1 MGTMPAGAGRLL
13 VGGALITTALGSL
26 FSWSLFVD
34 PLAAEFDSSPA
45 ALAGVF
51 SLAVVVFA
59 AIVLAGGTVVDR
71 RSPRSV
77 ALAAAAAAA
86 AGLLLAARAPSMLW
100 IALGYGG
107 LFGVGNGL
115 GYATAV
121 AVAGKGFGDRRGLA
135 LGVVVGAYAA
145 GPLVAS
151 PVITWLLAASGWRDT
166 LAVLGVAIGLAL
178 AAGAVLLGDGPATAA
193 AAQPGTAGDG
203 TARPLLLRP
212 AGLTLW
218 AAFLLGT
225 LPALLVIA
233 HAASIAAA
241 DGLAPAAVGAAV
253 ALLGA
258 GNLLGRTG
266 GGWVSDRLGR
276 LPGLRAATLTLAASC
291 LALAVASATWSV
303 LVLMVAVGVGYGT
316 QSSLVPALTA
326 DLFGAEH
333 FGANYGRVFTGW
345 GVAGL
350 LGPQLGAALGGP
362 TGGWSVALVVGAAS
376 AAGAFGL
383 HLLLGGPW
391 AGAAHGGTATSRP

>member
-1 MGTMPAGAGRLL
+1 MGTAPPGAARLL
-13 VGGALITTALGSL
+13 VGGGIINLSLGSL

-34 PLAAEFDSSPA
+34 PLAEQFGSSPA

-51 SLAVVVFA
+51 SVSVMIFA
-59 AIVLAGGTVVDR
+59 AFVLAGGPVVDR
-71 RSPRSV
+71 RRPRTV
-77 ALAAAAAAA
+77 VTAAAVAAA
-86 AGLLLAARAPSMLW
+86 AGLLLSSRAPSLGW
-100 IALGYGG
+100 VVAGYGA

-151 PVITWLLAASGWRDT
+151 PAITALLTAVGWRGTFVT
-166 LAVLGVAIGLAL
+166 LAVAIGLAL
-178 AAGAVLLGDGPATAA
+178 LVGAALLGDGLPNDGGPHPAP
-193 AAQPGTAGDG
+193 PGSTR
-203 TARPLLLRP
+203 TLLLRP
-212 AGLTLW
+212 DGIALW

-225 LPALLVIA
+225 LPAMLVVA
-233 HAASIAAA
+233 HAATIAAA
-241 DGLAPAAVGAAV
+241 GGLRPAAVSAAV

-258 GNLLGRTG
+258 GNLAGRAG
-266 GGWVSDRLGR
+266 GGWLSDRIGR

-291 LALAVASATWSV
+291 AALAAVSATVPV
-303 LVLMVAVGVGYGT
+303 LVLMVVVGVGYGT

-326 DLFGAEH
+326 DLFGVER
-333 FGANYGRVFTGW
+333 FGANYGRIFTGW

-350 LGPQLGAALGGP
+350 LGPQIGAALGSPARGFGLP
-362 TGGWSVALVVGAAS
+362 LVIGAAS

-383 HLLLGGPW
+383 HLLLGRL
-391 AGAAHGGTATSRP
+391 AARDAHGVGADGTP